1 MSLSKENV
9 RLLIASLAT
18 TLMVI
23 TSLTA
28 FYFSSRQDTNRIQRN
43 DFELSKMVPHKI
55 GEWTFEPKLK
65 AAVVNPQTQELLD
78 KIYSQ
83 ILTRVY
89 VNSSGQSVMLSIA
102 YGRDQRGGLQAHNP
116 EVCYPAQGF
125 KLETSIEDKIQTP
138 FGQIQVKRMKTTKGS
153 RFEPVTYWFTI
164 GDQQV
169 LSRME
174 QRLAVIKST
183 LTGQIPDGLLFRV
196 SSVDR
201 NSALAYQYQDD
212 FVNQLLSVLGP
223 AERLRLSG
231 FIAAQ

>member
-1 MSLSKENV
+1 MMLTKKKTPLIV
-9 RLLIASLAT
+9 AAIASL
-18 TLMVI
+18 LMLC
-23 TSLTA
+23 TSVGI
-28 FYFSSRQDTNRIQRN
+28 FYFSSRHEAKRVQSN
-43 DFELSKMVPHKI
+43 DFELSTMVPQKF
-55 GEWTFEPKLK
+55 GDWTFEPRLK
-65 AAVVNPQTQELLD
+65 AVVVNPQTQELLD

-125 KLETSIEDKIQTP
+125 KLENSIEGELKTP

-174 QRLAVIKST
+174 QRMAVIKST

-201 NSALAYQYQDD
+201 DSNLAYSYQDD
-212 FVNQLLSVLGP
+212 FVNQLLSAVKP
-223 AERLRLSG
+223 SDRTRLSG
-231 FIAAQ
+231 FVSNK